1 MRKLLIL
8 GIIATFLTCKTK
20 EQSIDKFDVDFNE
33 NVETYFLAE
42 ILSINHRKKNKQW
55 EEYKLK
61 TCKEYQPIVAKA
73 LQDYGNLSNHSI
85 AIETAQLNDTLGS
98 FGYGNDLMMGILLEQ
113 PEFKLTEKPNKFT
126 FSSTNLE
133 NLQKVQ
139 LEKIISDYLTIL
151 YEFYQSES
159 IGDFY
164 LKNNKFYQGAINEV
178 RTHIP
183 KGFTDA
189 MEFYYGDNREKYIA
203 LVSPMMIW
211 PIEDNEGR
219 GIGATV
225 EKENGKIVYE
235 IMSPYVQVPVKSE
248 NNEYEQFGFDYEPR
262 ARTLTVH
269 EFGHSFVNSEL
280 EPYKKQIESYSHLF
294 TDSLKEKM
302 ESKGIQTWNVYVIE
316 SFVRLGEIRIAEIQN
331 DPKRADFLRNY
342 HIQQEHFI
350 FIPQLEKKI
359 IEFENDRE
367 KYPKWKDFIPEL
379 LEVFDES
386 NADFVDEKMKGENM
400 EDQVEK

>member
-1 MRKLLIL
+1 MRKSLIL

-20 EQSIDKFDVDFNE
+20 ERPIEKFDVDFNE

-42 ILSINHRKKNKQW
+42 ILSIEHRKTNKQW

-73 LQDYGNLSNHSI
+73 LQDYGNLSNHPI
-85 AIETAQLNDTLGS
+85 AIKTAKLNDTLGS

-113 PEFKLTEKPNKFT
+113 PEFKLAEKPSKFS

-133 NLQKVQ
+133 DLRKVQ
-139 LEKIISDYLTIL
+139 LEKIISDYLTSL
-151 YEFYQSES
+151 YKFYQTEK

-164 LKNNKFYQGAINEV
+164 KRNSDFYKGAINEV

-189 MEFYYGDNREKYIA
+189 MESYYGDTREKYIA

-219 GIGATV
+219 GIGATI
-225 EKENGKIVYE
+225 EKEYGKIVYE
-235 IMSPYVQVPVKSE
+235 IMSPYVQVPVKPA
-248 NNEYEQFGFDYEPR
+248 NNEYEQFGFDYGPR

-280 EPYKKQIESYSHLF
+280 EPYKKQIETYSHLF

-331 DPKRADFLRNY
+331 DQKRADFLRNY

-350 FIPQLEKKI
+350 FLPQLEKKI
-359 IEFENDRE
+359 IEFENNRE
-367 KYPKWKDFIPEL
+367 KYPMWKDFIPEL
-379 LEVFDES
+379 LKVFGEK
-386 NADFVDEKMKGENM
+386 NADFVNEQLNGKN
-400 EDQVEK
+400 VA